1 MISEPLA
8 ALLTISGWLDK
19 VPSAA
24 LYSSTMNPKRY
35 TIAKPASSEIK
46 IKRSI
51 FIGHIMPAA
60 DRAAAEAAINDI
72 KAKYS
77 DATHNCFAYRITD
90 DDLRY
95 YDDGEPSGTAGKPI
109 LTMLEKY
116 NLYQCALVVTRYY
129 GGTKLG
135 TGGLIRA
142 YSECAETTILA
153 AKTRPLITYCYFQ
166 AEYDYTF
173 SRSVNYLLEKYAGE
187 LIEPQYAEKVRSKGR
202 VPADQWEQFA
212 QEIAQLGNGQ
222 ITLATISNTGSVS

>member
-1 MISEPLA
+1 MDE
-8 ALLTISGWLDK
+8 
-19 VPSAA
+19 
-24 LYSSTMNPKRY
+24 KRY
-35 TIAKPASSEIK
+35 TIAKPASSEVK

-60 DRAAAEAAINDI
+60 DRAAAEAAINEI

-142 YSECAETTILA
+142 YGECAETTILA
-153 AKTRPLITYCYFQ
+153 AKPRPLITYCYFRT
-166 AEYDYTF
+166 EYDYTF
-173 SRSVNYLLEKYAGE
+173 SRSINYLLEKHAGE
-187 LIEPQYAEKVRSKGR
+187 LIDPQYAERVRSSGR
-202 VPADQWEQFA
+202 VPADQWEQFV

-222 ITLATISNTGSVS
+222 IMLTATKSTDSAS